1 MGFEADFEKWKQEHF
16 GNYCMTK
23 CDRTCCDMRNVSLSV
38 NEKELMWIFGE
49 KINPEIFKQMGV
61 KTAGPKGM
69 YSIETKDYCRKFD
82 SRTCKCLDYNRRP
95 LSCRDFPFLV
105 ERDAVVIKNGC
116 PLDKGAPEYKKL
128 AVIASMHGKVIV
140 KRGGK

>member
-1 MGFEADFEKWKQEHF
+1 MGFEADFEKWKQGHF

-38 NEKELMWIFGE
+38 NEKELTWIFGE
-49 KINPEIFKQMGV
+49 KIRPENFKQTGI
-61 KTAGPKGM
+61 KTAGSKGM

-82 SRTCKCLDYNRRP
+82 SQTCKCIDYTRRP

-105 ERDAVVIKNGC
+105 EKDAVVIKNGC
-116 PLDKGAPEYKKL
+116 PLDKGEPEYKKL
-128 AVIASMHGKVIV
+128 AMIASMYGKVIV
-140 KRGGK
+140 KR